1 MPTILE
7 NIDVWKRAVA
17 LAKDIRKICR
27 DNQYLK
33 NDFGMRDQI
42 QRAATSIAS
51 NIAEWNDRHSDKEF
65 IRYLVI
71 ARWSASEL
79 KTQLYIIED
88 DIDKNVFEKLLNEVV
103 GIHKM
108 LNGFIKTLQ
117 K

>member
-1 MPTILE
+1 M
-7 NIDVWKRAVA
+7 
-17 LAKDIRKICR
+17 
-27 DNQYLK
+27 
-33 NDFGMRDQI
+33 
-42 QRAATSIAS
+42 
-51 NIAEWNDRHSDKEF
+51 
-65 IRYLVI
+65 I

-88 DIDKNVFEKLLNEVV
+88 DIEKTIFEKLLNEVV